1 MINRY
6 LAAEICLRQGH
17 RQGVVMHF
25 YVDQYKA
32 SLENPEYQITDKNTG
47 EKVLVVAV
55 HEHKTAKQYSGKIVL
70 RSYLQI
76 FIERYIRTIR
86 LDLVLNTQ
94 SKSPHPLLQ
103 SDGF

>member
-32 SLENPEYQITDKNTG
+32 SLENPEYQIADKNTG
-47 EKVLVVAV
+47 EKVIVVPV

-70 RSYLQI
+70 RSYLQN
-76 FIERYIRTIR
+76 FIERYIRHIR
-86 LDLVLNTQ
+86 LDIVLKTQ
-94 SKSPHPLLQ
+94 NKSPNML
-103 SDGF
+103 